1 MISGA
6 NINLDFL
13 YLVNKKDLKGI
24 LETGIIKKS
33 KKDSNYNNKIFLMR
47 DTSTSEN
54 AEDIKVLV
62 LKNIESN
69 KLCDSPVKI
78 WSVIKR
84 GEENNSEYELYGISI
99 KNYLYKRYSYKKK
112 KEEAKAEE
120 KDSIEDINEV
130 TDYTINLDKIVEAI
144 VDGIIEERKEIQT
157 NYDVMFD
164 SNKNYL
170 ESMIEIIMKGKKNN
184 KNLIISKRKNKIF
197 LPYTVDEI
205 DDYMRY
211 YPGSYVSSSDVVKK
225 EFTINY
231 SALFK
236 HQYKA
241 RFEEAYNLMRN
252 RENKCAIFS
261 FIKALRISLKRKLN
275 PAIIAACK
283 SKKELKKYLVC
294 LKRKELENF
303 EAFKI
308 IYELANT

>member
-69 KLCDSPVKI
+69 KLCDSPIKI

-112 KEEAKAEE
+112 KEEHKEESNLKKKAIRPVIRKATANELYNKMRAVFDKE
-120 KDSIEDINEV
+120 MTSKDKQEAILEYERLKQQSIE
-130 TDYTINLDKIVEAI
+130 
-144 VDGIIEERKEIQT
+144 IEQ
-157 NYDVMFD
+157 NQ
-164 SNKNYL
+164 L
-170 ESMIEIIMKGKKNN
+170 
-184 KNLIISKRKNKIF
+184 
-197 LPYTVDEI
+197 
-205 DDYMRY
+205 
-211 YPGSYVSSSDVVKK
+211 
-225 EFTINY
+225 
-231 SALFK
+231 
-236 HQYKA
+236 QQ
-241 RFEEAYNLMRN
+241 
-252 RENKCAIFS
+252 
-261 FIKALRISLKRKLN
+261 
-275 PAIIAACK
+275 
-283 SKKELKKYLVC
+283 
-294 LKRKELENF
+294 
-303 EAFKI
+303 
-308 IYELANT
+308 